1 VRVVVKNK
9 LRRCEASFLPVQQ
22 PQSKDE
28 SAFVVALGF
37 LFALF
42 FLSLL
47 FLSLIK
53 MPEDLSS
60 FLIVYEI
67 DH

>member
-9 LRRCEASFLPVQQ
+9 LPGCELSFPPVQQ

-42 FLSLL
+42 FLALL

-53 MPEDLSS
+53 IPEDLSS
-60 FLIVYEI
+60 FLMVYEI
-67 DH
+67 ER

>member
-1 VRVVVKNK
+1 
-9 LRRCEASFLPVQQ
+9 VQQ

-42 FLSLL
+42 FLALL

-53 MPEDLSS
+53 IPEDLSS
-60 FLIVYEI
+60 FLMVYEI
-67 DH
+67 ER